1 MRHNVRRL
9 LAIAA
14 IIAVVSIPVFAGGQD
29 EATPDG
35 PAEIVIWGWP
45 AADVAFEAI
54 MPGFEELYPD
64 IDVTW
69 EMTSSDGVADALTA
83 AIAAGS
89 GAPDI
94 SMIEI
99 NYIDQFALF
108 GGLVD
113 LLQEPYNAGRYQ
125 DQFVEYKWEQAT
137 TLEGDQLVAFPWD
150 IGPATV
156 FYRRS
161 LFDAA
166 GLPSDPESVTEML

>member
-9 LAIAA
+9 LVIVA
-14 IIAVVSIPVFAGGQD
+14 IIAVVAIPVFAGGQD
-29 EATPDG
+29 EAVPEG
-35 PAEIVIWGWP
+35 PVDIVIWGWP

-64 IDVTW
+64 INVTW
-69 EMTSSDGVADALTA
+69 EMTASDAVADALTA

-125 DQFVEYKWEQAT
+125 
-137 TLEGDQLVAFPWD
+137 
-150 IGPATV
+150 
-156 FYRRS
+156 
-161 LFDAA
+161 
-166 GLPSDPESVTEML
+166 